1 LDGVAFPWITLEF
14 RNGIICGFDDNWRL
28 YTAGS
33 TDINFSEEEAIN
45 IALDY
50 VEDFSWTAGD
60 EEVTEFEIIEEP
72 RPVEL
77 ITTRNREPL
86 TLYPCWRIELYL
98 DNIYLGN
105 INRISLAIWADT
117 GEVISCIPLGG
128 GGGPPIPEFPSWTTI
143 YIRADGTVEGT
154 DKILREGDVYTLISD
169 ISGSIVVERSDV
181 LLDGADYRLQGD
193 GNQNGITLGIS
204 NNITVK
210 NLQLSSFN
218 IGIVVMG
225 SDNNKIL
232 ENTITDNF
240 RGLDLTAS
248 ENNTV
253 SGNHIANNIGGIALE
268 NMYNSIVENTITNNS
283 NFGIHL
289 YAAGFNNI
297 IGNNITNNGRGI
309 LVSICYNNVIY
320 HNNFVNNTN
329 HVETDDS
336 NGIWDN
342 GEEGNYWD
350 NYNGTDDN
358 GNGIGDTPYIINE
371 NNQDNY
377 PLVNVIPEFPSWI
390 ILPLLVIATF
400 VVWIYRKRITKE
412 EIVH

>member
-1 LDGVAFPWITLEF
+1 LKKSASVLVLLLVLSFTLVSLPEI
-14 RNGIICGFDDNWRL
+14 GIVKADN
-28 YTAGS
+28 
-33 TDINFSEEEAIN
+33 
-45 IALDY
+45 
-50 VEDFSWTAGD
+50 
-60 EEVTEFEIIEEP
+60 
-72 RPVEL
+72 
-77 ITTRNREPL
+77 
-86 TLYPCWRIELYL
+86 
-98 DNIYLGN
+98 
-105 INRISLAIWADT
+105 
-117 GEVISCIPLGG
+117 
-128 GGGPPIPEFPSWTTI
+128 TI
-143 YIRADGTVEGT
+143 YIRADGSVEGT

-169 ISGSIVVERSDV
+169 ISGSIVVEKDNV

-253 SGNHIANNIGGIALE
+253 SGNYIANNNDGIALE
-268 NMYNSIVENTITNNS
+268 NMYNNIIENTITNNS

-289 YAAGFNNI
+289 YGAGYNNI

-309 LVSICYNNVIY
+309 LVSICYNNSIY

-350 NYNGTDDN
+350 NYTGLDSDVDS
-358 GNGIGDTPYIINE
+358 IGDTAYIIDE

-377 PLVNVIPEFPSWI
+377 PLMNIIPEFPSWI
-390 ILPLLVIATF
+390 ILPLFLSATLIGILV
-400 VVWIYRKRITKE
+400 RKRLMRTRTSAS
-412 EIVH
+412 

>member
-1 LDGVAFPWITLEF
+1 MKKSASALVLLLFLSIFMVSLPQIGVVKAE
-14 RNGIICGFDDNWRL
+14 N
-28 YTAGS
+28 
-33 TDINFSEEEAIN
+33 
-45 IALDY
+45 
-50 VEDFSWTAGD
+50 
-60 EEVTEFEIIEEP
+60 
-72 RPVEL
+72 
-77 ITTRNREPL
+77 
-86 TLYPCWRIELYL
+86 
-98 DNIYLGN
+98 
-105 INRISLAIWADT
+105 
-117 GEVISCIPLGG
+117 
-128 GGGPPIPEFPSWTTI
+128 TI
-143 YIRADGTVEGT
+143 YIRADGSVEGT

-169 ISGSIVVERSDV
+169 ISGSIAVERNNVV
-181 LLDGADYRLQGD
+181 LNGAGYRLQGD

-204 NNITVK
+204 NNNTVK
-210 NLQLSSFN
+210 NLKLSSFN

-289 YAAGFNNI
+289 YGAGYNNI

-329 HVETDDS
+329 HVITDDS

-342 GEEGNYWD
+342 GEEGN
-350 NYNGTDDN
+350 
-358 GNGIGDTPYIINE
+358 
-371 NNQDNY
+371 
-377 PLVNVIPEFPSWI
+377 
-390 ILPLLVIATF
+390 
-400 VVWIYRKRITKE
+400 
-412 EIVH
+412 

>member
-1 LDGVAFPWITLEF
+1 MKKITTTITLLLVLSFMLVSLPEI
-14 RNGIICGFDDNWRL
+14 GIVKAQLSSIFIRSD
-28 YTAGS
+28 GS
-33 TDINFSEEEAIN
+33 
-45 IALDY
+45 
-50 VEDFSWTAGD
+50 
-60 EEVTEFEIIEEP
+60 
-72 RPVEL
+72 
-77 ITTRNREPL
+77 
-86 TLYPCWRIELYL
+86 
-98 DNIYLGN
+98 
-105 INRISLAIWADT
+105 
-117 GEVISCIPLGG
+117 
-128 GGGPPIPEFPSWTTI
+128 
-143 YIRADGTVEGT
+143 VEGT
-154 DKILREGDVYTLISD
+154 NKIQIDGDVYTFISD
-169 ISGSIVVERSDV
+169 INGSIRVERDNVV
-181 LLDGADYRLQGD
+181 LNGAGYRLQGD

-204 NNITVK
+204 NNITVN
-210 NLQLSSFN
+210 NLKLSSFN

-240 RGLDLTAS
+240 RGLDFTSS
-248 ENNTV
+248 ENDTV
-253 SGNHIANNIGGIALE
+253 SGNYIANNVGGIALE
-268 NMYNSIVENTITNNS
+268 NLYNSIVENIITNNS

-289 YAAGFNNI
+289 YGAGYNNI

-350 NYNGTDDN
+350 NYNGTDGD

-377 PLVNVIPEFPSWI
+377 PLVNVIPEFPSWTLLLIMLLAVTALAI
-390 ILPLLVIATF
+390 I
-400 VVWIYRKRITKE
+400 YKRKIHKTP
-412 EIVH
+412 IH